1 MQPLRQLRSQLHLAL
16 VLLLVLSVPITAN
29 AQEAGW
35 ATGCDSAARPVIAQ
49 TTTAF
54 DYAAACAVYDICMQ
68 TFEADSSL
76 CQMQFAIDIIQQC
89 AEDDAH
95 CQTRAL
101 LYSAAVTVFDFPFID
116 VWPSDAPDFV
126 HSQIP
131 AILSRVEQGEFRQAL
146 ADLQA
151 LKARYAHPMVSFSM
165 GLLHT
170 LLGENAAA
178 LTNYDETLA
187 YYYRLIP
194 AYYARGS
201 LFASQGMTSRAALDF
216 WMLHQFLS
224 IDPALGAFSAVLVE
238 RYPFDAAL
246 NQSWIR
252 YPVQQLDAGV
262 VGQFVVDKTDQPA
275 EPVTLAFYLDGE
287 LLLASNLSVLFR
299 AYEQERFPEWLV
311 LQRIGDQTYQFAW
324 PELGE
329 GPTGITLTFS
339 AAAGE
344 GIEEISFFEGYRSA
358 SFRLLPASLPDPRA
372 DLPGIRCP
380 GAALSRLYAGGQA
393 VSPSVNGTRFFDQ
406 PAGSLVDG
414 LDGGHPPLDVIAGPL
429 CQEGLAWFQVRLSDK
444 RTFWTPES
452 DATHTYQ
459 LDPVAPLPA
468 GCEGAP
474 VSRLTLGITAAVVA
488 GLGSNNVRVE
498 PASTSG
504 LAGVLPAG
512 ARFEIIGGPVC
523 GEGYTWWQVQSGNL
537 TGWTA
542 EGQGQTYWIAPAV
555 F

>member
-1 MQPLRQLRSQLHLAL
+1 MQPLRRLCSQLHLAL

-35 ATGCDSAARPVIAQ
+35 ATGCDSDARPLIAQ

-54 DYAAACAVYDICMQ
+54 DYDAACGVYDSCMQ
-68 TFEADSSL
+68 AFEADSSL
-76 CQMQFAIDIIQQC
+76 CQMHFAIDIIQQC

-101 LYSAAVTVFDFPFID
+101 LYSAAVTVFDYPSAD
-116 VWPSDAPDFV
+116 LWPSAAPAFV
-126 HSQIP
+126 HSEIP
-131 AILSRVEQGEFRQAL
+131 AILSRFEQREFRQAL

-151 LKARYAHPMVSFSM
+151 LKERYAHPMVSLSV

-170 LLGENAAA
+170 LLGESEAA

-194 AYYARGS
+194 AYYARGL

-224 IDPALGAFSAVLVE
+224 IDPALGAFSAALVD
-238 RYPFDAAL
+238 RYPLDPAL

-252 YPVQQLDAGV
+252 YPMQQLDAGV
-262 VGQFVVDKTDQPA
+262 AGQFVVDKTDQPA

-287 LLLASNLSVLFR
+287 LLLASNLSVVFR
-299 AYEQERFPEWLV
+299 AFEHERFPDWLV
-311 LQRIGDQTYQFAW
+311 LQRTSADTYQLAM

-329 GPTGITLTFS
+329 GQTGITLTFS
-339 AAAGE
+339 AAGGE
-344 GIEEISFFEGYRSA
+344 GNEEISFFEGYRNA

-414 LDGGHPPLDVIAGPL
+414 LDGGHRPLDVIAGPL
-429 CQEGLAWFQVRLSDK
+429 CQEGVAWFQVRLSDN
-444 RTFWTPES
+444 RTFWTPEA

-474 VSRLTLGITAAVVA
+474 ISRLTLGVTAAVVA
-488 GLGSNNVRVE
+488 GLGSNNVRAE

-504 LAGVLPAG
+504 LVGVLPAD

-523 GEGYTWWQVQSGNL
+523 GGGYTWWEVQSQHL

-542 EGQGQTYWIAPAV
+542 EGQGQTYWIAPV
-555 F
+555 VS